1 MSKRSSIVDAI
12 TTKFKTINGSAP
24 YTINIFNNA
33 YPVLK
38 FWNEVNDFPCIYT
51 TAGPEYRE
59 YHPSDF
65 AWSFLTITIKVYC
78 EGETAQAQLE
88 DLLEDIETCIDAN
101 QELIY
106 DATNNYTTTQ
116 ILIQS
121 IVTDEGLLAPYA
133 VGELTAQVRF
143 QKM

>member
-1 MSKRSSIVDAI
+1 MSRRTSIINAI
-12 TTKFKTINGSAP
+12 ANKFKSINGLSP
-24 YTINIFNNA
+24 YITNISNNS
-33 YPVLK
+33 YPILK
-38 FWNEVNDFPCIYT
+38 FWNEVNDFPCIYS

-59 YHPSDF
+59 YHPADF

-78 EGETAQAQLE
+78 KGENAQLE
-88 DLLEDIETCIDAN
+88 MEQLLEDIETCLDNN
-101 QELIY
+101 QEIEY
-106 DATNNYTTTQ
+106 DSTNHYTTTQ
-116 ILIQS
+116 ILVQS

>member
-1 MSKRSSIVDAI
+1 MQAL

-24 YTINIFNNA
+24 YTVNIFNNA
-33 YPVLK
+33 YPILK
-38 FWNEVNDFPCIYT
+38 FWNEVNDFPCIYS

-59 YHPSDF
+59 YHPADF
-65 AWSFLTITIKVYC
+65 AWSFLTVTIRVYC
-78 EGETAQAQLE
+78 EGETAQTQLE
-88 DLLEDIETCIDAN
+88 NLLEDIETCIDAN
-101 QELIY
+101 QELVY
-106 DATNNYTTTQ
+106 DSINNYKTTQ

-121 IVTDEGLLAPYA
+121 IVTDEGILAPYA

>member
-1 MSKRSSIVDAI
+1 MSRRTSIINAL
-12 TTKFKTINGSAP
+12 TTKFKDIDGTAP
-24 YTINIFNNA
+24 YSTNLYNNA

-38 FWNEVNDFPCIYT
+38 FWNEVNDFPAIYT

-59 YHPSDF
+59 YHPGDF
-65 AWSFLTITIKVYC
+65 AWCFLTITIKVYC
-78 EGETAQAQLE
+78 KGEDAQDQLE
-88 DLLEDIETCIDAN
+88 TLLEDIETCLDAS
-101 QELIY
+101 QEVVY
-106 DATNNYTTTQ
+106 DTTYNYTTTQ
-116 ILIQS
+116 ILVQS

>member
-1 MSKRSSIVDAI
+1 MSKRASIVQAL
-12 TTKFKTINGSAP
+12 TTKLKTINGSIP
-24 YTINIFNNA
+24 YTVNIFNNA

-38 FWNEVNDFPCIYT
+38 FWNEVNDFPCIYS

-59 YHPSDF
+59 YHPADF
-65 AWSFLTITIKVYC
+65 AWSFLTVTIRVYC
-78 EGETAQAQLE
+78 EGETSQTQLE
-88 DLLEDIETCIDAN
+88 NLLEDIETCIDSN
-101 QELIY
+101 QELVY
-106 DATNNYTTTQ
+106 DSVNNYKTTE

-121 IVTDEGLLAPYA
+121 IVTDEGILAPYA